1 MSLVP
6 LPIDEIREPFEAAL
20 FASRCVILEAPPGA
34 GKTTRVPAW
43 LLQARE
49 RGQVAGKI
57 LVLEPRRIA
66 ARASAERVASEHG
79 ERAGER
85 IGYRVRFDEKVSAKT
100 EVEFI
105 TEGILTR
112 RFQTDAFLDGV
123 GAVVLDEVHERSLH
137 TDLALGFLRELLE
150 VRDDLL
156 VVVMSAT
163 LDGDHLSRFLHDAPI
178 VKSEGRMFPVEVESL
193 PSLKGRDERRL
204 EDKCATAI
212 FSLID
217 AADDDGGDILAFLPG
232 AAEIERTK
240 NKVQARARAIDV
252 CPLYGALPFPA
263 QQKALRKGTQ
273 RRVVLATNIAETSL
287 TVEGVTAVVDS
298 GLKKAA
304 RYDPATGLDRLD
316 TVKVSQA
323 SAAQR
328 AGRAGR
334 VAKGRVVRLYSD
346 AELQSYRRFDPPE
359 LLTVDLAPV
368 VLALCSFAQT
378 NPANFALPDP
388 LPESKV
394 DEAVALLRTLGA
406 LEDTGFGLTPLGKA
420 LAALPVHPRVGAV
433 LLAGR
438 SNGLEDEAAGMAA
451 ILSERDVLTA
461 SARREL
467 PRHDNDVLYR
477 LDLVES
483 GGRGAVEPAA
493 AKQVRQV
500 ERQLST
506 LARRAP
512 KLDALRLP
520 PDCRRPLATL
530 LLAGYPDRVCLRRDD
545 DKTRAV
551 MVGRRGVKRDGR
563 TGVHAELFIAPAI
576 FGGSGGGS
584 TPSGAKEAVVTLAAA
599 LDQEDLTAALPRLV
613 TREVALAWD
622 AEREAVVQE
631 RQERFADLV
640 LKAHR
645 EGMPKKGGNGDAAEA
660 VTMLLFEHARQAL
673 DRVMPLSG
681 DLEKLAARLAF
692 AKEHLGK
699 EETEVERWPSLFDA
713 GGREA
718 LLRAACEGSRSFSD
732 LEKVNFAERLLQSIP
747 WRLRALLDDKV
758 PAKIEVPSGSKI
770 AVDYAAAL
778 GDAGAP
784 VLAVRL
790 QEVFGWERT
799 PTIVNVPVLMHLLG
813 PNYRPV
819 QVTRDLEN
827 FWNTTYNE
835 VRKELR
841 QRYPK
846 HAWPEDPWNEP
857 ATNRGGHR
865 RRR

>member
-1 MSLVP
+1 MSLAP

-20 FASRCVILEAPPGA
+20 FEHRRVVLEAPPGA

-43 LLQARE
+43 LLSAAG
-49 RGQVAGKI
+49 RGQVQGKI

-79 ERAGER
+79 EKAGGR
-85 IGYRVRFDEKVSAKT
+85 IGYRVRFDEKVSAQT
-100 EVEFI
+100 RVEFI

-112 RFQTDAFLDGV
+112 RFQSDAFLEGV

-163 LDGDHLSRFLHDAPI
+163 LDGDHLSQFLGGAPI
-178 VKSEGRMFPVEVESL
+178 VKSEGRMFPVEIGRL
-193 PSLKGRDERRL
+193 QALKGRDERRL
-204 EDKCATAI
+204 EDKCAAAI
-212 FSLID
+212 FSLVD
-217 AADDDGGDILAFLPG
+217 ANDDDGGDILAFLPG
-232 AAEIERTK
+232 AADIERTK
-240 NKVQARARAIDV
+240 KKVEARARDIAV
-252 CPLYGALPFPA
+252 LPLYGALPFAA
-263 QQKALRKGTQ
+263 QQQALRKGNG
-273 RRVVLATNIAETSL
+273 RRVVLATNLAETSL

-316 TVKVSQA
+316 TVKISQA

-334 VAKGRVVRLYSD
+334 VARGRVVRLYSD
-346 AELQSYRRFDPPE
+346 AEFQTFRRYDPPE
-359 LLTVDLAPV
+359 LHTIDLAPV

-378 NPANFALPDP
+378 NPAKFALPDP
-388 LPESKV
+388 LPEAKV
-394 DEAVALLRTLGA
+394 DEAVDLLRTLGA
-406 LEDTGFGLTPLGKA
+406 LGPNGFELTPLGQA
-420 LAALPVHPRVGAV
+420 LATLPVHPRVGAV

-438 SNGLEDEAAGMAA
+438 ANGFEEEAAGMAA
-451 ILSERDVLTA
+451 ILSERDILSN
-461 SARREL
+461 SARREV
-467 PRHDNDVLYR
+467 PRHDSDVLYR
-477 LDLVES
+477 LDLLDS
-483 GGRGAVEPAA
+483 GSARGDVEPVA

-500 ERQLST
+500 VRQLST
-506 LARRAP
+506 LAKRSPRL
-512 KLDALRLP
+512 KDLRLP
-520 PDCRRPLATL
+520 NDCGRPLATL
-530 LLAGYPDRVCLRRDD
+530 LLSGFPDRVCLQRDD
-545 DKTRAV
+545 DKHRAV
-551 MVGRRGVKRDGR
+551 MVGRRGVERDGR
-563 TGVHAELFIAPAI
+563 TGVRSELFVAPSI
-576 FGGSGGGS
+576 FGGGS
-584 TPSGAKEAVVTLAAA
+584 SPTSGAKEAVVTMAAA
-599 LDQEDLTAALPRLV
+599 LDQEDLVRAMPRLV
-613 TREVALAWD
+613 TRDVALTWD
-622 AEREAVVQE
+622 QEREAVIFE

-645 EGMPKKGGNGDAAEA
+645 EGIPRKGDLEQAEKVAA
-660 VTMLLFEHARQAL
+660 VLFENARAAI
-673 DRVMPLSG
+673 DRVMPLTS

-692 AKEHLGK
+692 AKEHLGQH
-699 EETEVERWPSLFDA
+699 ETETEHFPSLVEED
-713 GGREA
+713 GREA
-718 LLRAACEGSRSFSD
+718 LLRSACEGARSFSD
-732 LEKVNFAERLLQSIP
+732 LEKVNFCERLLQSIP
-747 WRLRALLDDKV
+747 WRLRSLLDENV

-770 AVDYAAAL
+770 AVDYVAAL

-799 PTIVNVPVLMHLLG
+799 PRVANVPVLMHLLG

-827 FWNTTYNE
+827 FWNTTYAE

-846 HAWPEDPWNEP
+846 HAWPEDPRTEQ